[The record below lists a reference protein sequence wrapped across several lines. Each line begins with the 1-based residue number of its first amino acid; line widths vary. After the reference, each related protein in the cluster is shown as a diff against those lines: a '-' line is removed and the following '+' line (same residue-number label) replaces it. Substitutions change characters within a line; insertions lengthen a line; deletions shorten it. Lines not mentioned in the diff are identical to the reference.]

1 VAVGIVFERS
11 LASIQDAFGLGHHLG
26 VTQVRIMICVNTPF
40 PRPDAHELMSDR
52 MKRIGGKV
60 HEQQWLLIVV
70 GHL

>member
-1 VAVGIVFERS
+1 
-11 LASIQDAFGLGHHLG
+11 
-26 VTQVRIMICVNTPF
+26 MICVNTPF